1 MVCSIAFSAWGGRA
15 HTHRAASVKSVQ
27 FVRKKATHGI
37 CEKIACTRGIRV
49 PLSLRSY
56 MSFML
61 FCLKLH
67 CAAILSILL
76 FCLKESR
83 AVSHDTARAK
93 RDIIKT

>member
-27 FVRKKATHGI
+27 SVRKKATHGI

-56 MSFML
+56 MFKYVVLSKTPPRSYM
-61 FCLKLH
+61 
-67 CAAILSILL
+67 SILL

-93 RDIIKT
+93 

>member
-27 FVRKKATHGI
+27 SVRKKATHGI

-61 FCLKLH
+61 FCLKPH
-67 CAAILSILL
+67 CAAIYSIS
-76 FCLKESR
+76 CS
-83 AVSHDTARAK
+83 V
-93 RDIIKT
+93 